1 MDAATKLDRID
12 INILVQLQK
21 DGRMTNVSLAEAV
34 GLSPSPCLQR
44 VKRLESAGY
53 ISGYEA
59 HVNLAKFASSVTV
72 FTEVTLSDH
81 KRADFV
87 KFESSIRNIDE
98 VLECHLISGGY
109 DYLVRFLCSSIQH
122 YQELMESILDKN
134 IGIDK
139 YFSYIVIKSPVLKSA
154 VPLRSL
160 VRAVAQPRPQPAL
173 QSLVTAAQAASAGHT
188 VSTQYA
194 KHLAHRLRAGPGIG
208 RACRHYHDLPC
219 AHRARLA
226 LLGREGHG
234 AFQDEHQL
242 AVARLH
248 LLARIGIALPQTD
261 AQIGRAEQRF
271 APGLGG
277 RREQYR
283 GGRWIAGRQ

>member
-81 KRADFV
+81 TRADFV

-98 VLECHLISGGY
+98 VLEDAGAGDVSVLGHMANKQQR
-109 DYLVRFLCSSIQH
+109 DARRLCQRS
-122 YQELMESILDKN
+122 K
-134 IGIDK
+134 
-139 YFSYIVIKSPVLKSA
+139 
-154 VPLRSL
+154 LRRDGAGL
-160 VRAVAQPRPQPAL
+160 GDTAGNALHPR
-173 QSLVTAAQAASAGHT
+173 GM
-188 VSTQYA
+188 
-194 KHLAHRLRAGPGIG
+194 HRL
-208 RACRHYHDLPC
+208 
-219 AHRARLA
+219 
-226 LLGREGHG
+226 HG
-234 AFQDEHQL
+234 VHNE
-242 AVARLH
+242 
-248 LLARIGIALPQTD
+248 QT
-261 AQIGRAEQRF
+261 
-271 APGLGG
+271 GG
-277 RREQYR
+277 EL
-283 GGRWIAGRQ
+283 